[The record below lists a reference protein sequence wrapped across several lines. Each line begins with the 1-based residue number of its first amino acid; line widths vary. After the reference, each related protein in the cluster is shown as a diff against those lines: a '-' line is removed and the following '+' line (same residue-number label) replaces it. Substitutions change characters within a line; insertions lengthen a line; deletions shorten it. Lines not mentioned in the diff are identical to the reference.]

1 MKIVVAPDSF
11 KENLTAKEVA
21 EIIEEGIKRVFPQA
35 KVIRIPLADGGEGT
49 VEAMVEA
56 RGGKIVLQK
65 VTSPLGEKI
74 KGRFGILDDGF
85 TGIVE
90 MAQASG
96 FSLVPRPQ
104 RNPLLTTTYGTGELI
119 KAALDRGCQRI
130 IVGVGG
136 SATVDGGAGMAQAL
150 GAKLLNR
157 PGKQI
162 AFGGGNLGEIVSI
175 DMSSF
180 DSRVKNT
187 KVLVASD
194 VDNPLCGPKG
204 AASVYG
210 PQKGATPEMVKI
222 LEKNLAHF
230 AMMIKKYL
238 NKEVKDIPGA
248 GAAGGLGAGLIAFL
262 GAEPRSGIKLMIEAS
277 RLEERIKGADLVI
290 SGEGRIDEQTAYGK
304 APIGVA
310 EIAEREKVPV
320 IIMGGEIRGDVKAL
334 YERGVDAVVS
344 CIDRILPLAE
354 AMKEARQNLRQA
366 TERAMRL
373 IKIGCL
379 LE

>member
-11 KENLTAKEVA
+11 KESLTAKEVA
-21 EIIEEGIKRVFPQA
+21 ETIEEGIKKVFPQA

-56 RGGKIVLQK
+56 RGGKILLQE
-65 VTSPLGEKI
+65 VTSPLGGKI

-96 FSLVPRPQ
+96 LSLVPRPQ

-119 KAALDRGCQRI
+119 KAALDRGCRRI

-157 PGKQI
+157 AGKQI

-222 LEKNLAHF
+222 LEKNLTHF

-262 GAEPRSGIKLMIEAS
+262 GAELRSGIKLMIEAS

-344 CIDRILPLAE
+344 CVDRILPLAE

>member
-11 KENLTAKEVA
+11 KESLTAKEVA
-21 EIIEEGIKRVFPQA
+21 EVIEEGIKRVFPQA
-35 KVIRIPLADGGEGT
+35 EVTKVPLADGGEGT

-56 RGGKIVLQK
+56 RGGKIILQE
-65 VTSPLGEKI
+65 VTSPLGERI
-74 KGRFGILDDGF
+74 KGHFGILDDGF

-96 FSLVPRPQ
+96 LSLVPHSG

-119 KAALDRGCQRI
+119 KASLDRGCQRI
-130 IVGVGG
+130 IVGIGG

-157 PGKQI
+157 AGEQI
-162 AFGGGNLGEIVSI
+162 AFGGGNLGEIVRI

-180 DSRVKNT
+180 DSRVENT
-187 KVLVASD
+187 KILVASD

-204 AASVYG
+204 AARVYG

-262 GAEPRSGIKLMIEAS
+262 GAELTPGIKLIIEAS
-277 RLEERIKGADLVI
+277 RLEERIKGTDLVI
-290 SGEGRIDEQTAYGK
+290 SGEGRIDEQTMYGK
-304 APIGVA
+304 TPVGVA
-310 EIAEREKVPV
+310 EIADAEKIPV

-344 CIDRILPLAE
+344 CVDRILPLAE
-354 AMKEARQNLRQA
+354 AMKEARQSLRQA
-366 TERAMRL
+366 TEQAMRL

-379 LE
+379 LK

>member
-11 KENLTAKEVA
+11 KESLRAKEVA
-21 EIIEEGIKRVFPQA
+21 EIIEEGIKRVFPQVEVI
-35 KVIRIPLADGGEGT
+35 KVPLADGGEGT
-49 VEAMVEA
+49 IEAILEA
-56 RGGKIVLQK
+56 RGGKVISQEVA
-65 VTSPLGEKI
+65 SPLGERI
-74 KGRFGILDDGF
+74 KAHFGILDDGF

-96 FSLVPRPQ
+96 LSLVPHPQ

-119 KAALDRGCQRI
+119 KAALDRGCKRI
-130 IVGVGG
+130 IVGIGG
-136 SATVDGGAGMAQAL
+136 SATVDGGAGMVQAL
-150 GAKLLNR
+150 GAKLLNGK
-157 PGKQI
+157 GKQI
-162 AFGGGNLGEIVSI
+162 SFGGGSLGEIVSI
-175 DMSSF
+175 DMSSL

-187 KVLVASD
+187 EVLVASD

-204 AASVYG
+204 AARVYG
-210 PQKGATPEMVKI
+210 PQKGATPEMVKT

-238 NKEVKDIPGA
+238 NKEVKNIPGA

-262 GAEPRSGIKLMIEAS
+262 GAELRPGIKLMIEAS

-290 SGEGRIDEQTAYGK
+290 SGEGRIDEQTVYGK
-304 APIGVA
+304 TPVGVA
-310 EIAEREKVPV
+310 EMAKKEKIPV
-320 IIMGGEIRGDVKAL
+320 IIIGGEIRGDVEAL

-344 CIDRILPLAE
+344 CIDRILPRAE
-354 AMKEARQNLRQA
+354 AMKEAKKTLRQA

-373 IKIGCL
+373 IKIGMP
-379 LE
+379 

>member
-11 KENLTAKEVA
+11 KESLRAKEVA

-35 KVIRIPLADGGEGT
+35 EVIRIPLADGGEGT
-49 VEAMVEA
+49 VEALVEA
-56 RGGKIVLQK
+56 RGGKIILQE
-65 VTSPLGEKI
+65 VTSPLGERI
-74 KGRFGILDDGF
+74 KGHFGILDDGL
-85 TGIVE
+85 TGIIE

-96 FSLVPRPQ
+96 LSLLPQSQ

-119 KAALDRGCQRI
+119 KAALDRGCKRI
-130 IVGVGG
+130 IVGIGG

-150 GAKLLNR
+150 GAKLFNR
-157 PGKQI
+157 AGKEI
-162 AFGGGNLGEIVSI
+162 PFGGGELGQIVSI

-180 DSRVKNT
+180 DSRVKNIE
-187 KVLVASD
+187 VLVASD

-204 AASVYG
+204 AARVYG
-210 PQKGATPEMVKI
+210 PQKGATPTMVEI

-238 NKEVKDIPGA
+238 NKEVASIPGA

-262 GAEPRSGIKLMIEAS
+262 GAELRSGIRLMIEAS

-290 SGEGRIDEQTAYGK
+290 SGEGRIDEQTTYGK
-304 APIGVA
+304 TPVGVA
-310 EIAEREKVPV
+310 KIAEKEKIPV
-320 IIMGGEIRGDVKAL
+320 IIIGGEIRGDVKGL
-334 YERGVDAVVS
+334 YERGVDALVS
-344 CIDRILPLAE
+344 CVDRILPLTE
-354 AMKEARQNLRQA
+354 AIREARQMLRGA

-373 IKIGCL
+373 VKIGCL
-379 LE
+379 LK

>member
-11 KENLTAKEVA
+11 KESLTAKEA
-21 EIIEEGIKRVFPQA
+21 SEIIEEGIKKVFPQA

-56 RGGKIVLQK
+56 RGGKIVLQE
-65 VTSPLGEKI
+65 VVSPLGEKI

-85 TGIVE
+85 TAVIE

-96 FSLVPRPQ
+96 LSLVPHSR

-119 KAALDRGCQRI
+119 RASLDRGCQRI

-157 PGKQI
+157 AGKQI
-162 AFGGGNLGEIVSI
+162 AFGGGNLGETVSI

-180 DSRVKNT
+180 DSRIKDSE
-187 KVLVASD
+187 VLVASD
-194 VDNPLCGPKG
+194 VDNPLCGPEG
-204 AASVYG
+204 AARVYG

-230 AMMIKKYL
+230 AVMIKKYL

-262 GAEPRSGIKLMIEAS
+262 GAELRSGIKLMIEAS

-304 APIGVA
+304 APLGVA
-310 EIAEREKVPV
+310 EIAEKEKVPV
-320 IIMGGEIRGDVKAL
+320 IIIGGEIRGDVKAL

-344 CIDRILPLAE
+344 CVDRILPLAE
-354 AMKEARQNLRQA
+354 AVKEARQTLRQA

-373 IKIGCL
+373 IKVGCL
-379 LE
+379 LK

>member
-11 KENLTAKEVA
+11 KESLRAKEVA
-21 EIIEEGIKRVFPQA
+21 EIIEEGIKRVFPQVEVI
-35 KVIRIPLADGGEGT
+35 KVPLADGGEGT
-49 VEAMVEA
+49 IEAILEA
-56 RGGKIVLQK
+56 RGGKVISQEVA
-65 VTSPLGEKI
+65 SPLGERI
-74 KGRFGILDDGF
+74 KAHFGILDDGF

-96 FSLVPRPQ
+96 LSLVPQSQ

-119 KAALDRGCQRI
+119 KAALDRGCKRI
-130 IVGVGG
+130 IVGIGG
-136 SATVDGGAGMAQAL
+136 SATVDGGAGMVQAL
-150 GAKLLNR
+150 GANLLNGK
-157 PGKQI
+157 GKQI
-162 AFGGGNLGEIVSI
+162 SFGGGSLGEIVSI
-175 DMSSF
+175 DMSSL

-187 KVLVASD
+187 EVLVASD

-204 AASVYG
+204 AARVYG
-210 PQKGATPEMVKI
+210 PQKGATPEMVKT

-238 NKEVKDIPGA
+238 NKEVKNIPGA

-262 GAEPRSGIKLMIEAS
+262 GAELRPGIKLMIEAS

-290 SGEGRIDEQTAYGK
+290 SGEGRIDEQTVYGK
-304 APIGVA
+304 TPVGVA
-310 EIAEREKVPV
+310 EMAKKEKIPV
-320 IIMGGEIRGDVKAL
+320 IIIGGEIRGDVEAL

-344 CIDRILPLAE
+344 CIDRILPRAE
-354 AMKEARQNLRQA
+354 AMKEAKETLRQA

-373 IKIGCL
+373 IKIGMS
-379 LE
+379 

>member
-11 KENLTAKEVA
+11 KESLRAKEVA

-35 KVIRIPLADGGEGT
+35 EVIKVPLADGGEGT
-49 VEAMVEA
+49 VEAILEA
-56 RGGKIVLQK
+56 RGGKVISQE
-65 VTSPLGEKI
+65 VTSPLGERI
-74 KGRFGILDDGF
+74 KAHFGILDDGF

-96 FSLVPRPQ
+96 LSLVPQPQ

-119 KAALDRGCQRI
+119 KAALDRGCKRI
-130 IVGVGG
+130 IVGIGG
-136 SATVDGGAGMAQAL
+136 SATVDGGAGMVQAL
-150 GAKLLNR
+150 GAKLLNGK
-157 PGKQI
+157 GKQI
-162 AFGGGNLGEIVSI
+162 SFGGGSLGEIVSI
-175 DMSSF
+175 DMSSL
-180 DSRVKNT
+180 DTRVKNT
-187 KVLVASD
+187 EALVASD

-204 AASVYG
+204 AARVYG
-210 PQKGATPEMVKI
+210 PQKGATPEMVKT

-238 NKEVKDIPGA
+238 NKEVKNIPGA

-262 GAEPRSGIKLMIEAS
+262 GAELRPGIKLMIEAS

-290 SGEGRIDEQTAYGK
+290 SGEGRIDEQTVYGK
-304 APIGVA
+304 TPVGVA
-310 EIAEREKVPV
+310 EMAKKEKIPV
-320 IIMGGEIRGDVKAL
+320 IIIGGEIRGDVEAL

-344 CIDRILPLAE
+344 CIDRILPRAE
-354 AMKEARQNLRQA
+354 AMKEARKTLRQA

-373 IKIGCL
+373 IKIGMS
-379 LE
+379 